1 VPRARARKC
10 LIHGLRAVAK
20 CELAASSNGSLHES
34 ASANPAFACRALQT
48 ACDHRVITILINRD
62 DKAMNRA
69 ARQTLRELR
78 SLRNIETYLRTA
90 KAELASDPCDD
101 TLRAFI
107 EIVEALLRDEKAK
120 LVSS

>member
-1 VPRARARKC
+1 MPPVHARKC
-10 LIHGLRAVAK
+10 LICRTHAVAK
-20 CELAASSNGSLHES
+20 CELAASGGGSLHES
-34 ASANPAFACRALQT
+34 ASATPHSHAVRCIQHAIRS
-48 ACDHRVITILINRD
+48 DHHSVNQD

-120 LVSS
+120 LVAS

>member
-1 VPRARARKC
+1 
-10 LIHGLRAVAK
+10 
-20 CELAASSNGSLHES
+20 
-34 ASANPAFACRALQT
+34 
-48 ACDHRVITILINRD
+48 
-62 DKAMNRA
+62 MNRA

-90 KAELASDPCDD
+90 KAELASDPFDD

-120 LVSS
+120 LESS